1 MIQNE
6 REYRI
11 TSAWLK
17 RFERDVETLE
27 HNPVKPGAPGPIAI
41 PPVRCMPGIKTGAAV
56 GARSNPSPPGAAVGS
71 RGVHPKLHK
80 AKIDASRSQAEDL
93 RTQLAAFDALRSHQI
108 SSVTVTG
115 LEGLANALI
124 QARIAAG
131 LTQEELAERLGLKR
145 QQVQRYEAT
154 RYATANLERLNAV
167 ANALEVSVKS
177 KVAFVCTVK

>member
-17 RFERDVETLE
+17 RFERSAEALE
-27 HNPVKPGAPGPIAI
+27 HNPTKPGQHPL
-41 PPVRCMPGIKTGAAV
+41 
-56 GARSNPSPPGAAVGS
+56 AR
-71 RGVHPKLHK
+71 K
-80 AKIDASRSQAEDL
+80 AQIDAAHSQAEDL
-93 RTQLAAFDALRSHQI
+93 RAQLAAFDALRSHQV
-108 SSVTVTG
+108 SGVTING
-115 LEGLANALI
+115 LGGLADALI

-131 LTQEELAERLGLKR
+131 LTQEDLAERLGLKK

-167 ANALEVSVKS
+167 ADALEMRVKTE
-177 KVAFVCTVK
+177 VAFAR

>member
-27 HNPVKPGAPGPIAI
+27 HNPVKPGD
-41 PPVRCMPGIKTGAAV
+41 
-56 GARSNPSPPGAAVGS
+56 PSPSGAAVGS

-93 RTQLAAFDALRSHQI
+93 RAQLAAFDALRSHQI

-115 LEGLANALI
+115 LEGLADALI

-131 LTQEELAERLGLKR
+131 LTQEELAGRLGLKK

-167 ANALEVSVKS
+167 ADALEVSVKTE
-177 KVAFVCTVK
+177 VAFAR

>member
-27 HNPVKPGAPGPIAI
+27 HNPAKPGDPSDPGP
-41 PPVRCMPGIKTGAAV
+41 KGAAV
-56 GARSNPSPPGAAVGS
+56 GSRSPSGAAVGS
-71 RGVHPKLHK
+71 RGVHPKLLK

-93 RTQLAAFDALRSHQI
+93 RAQLAAFDALRSHQI

-115 LEGLANALI
+115 LEGLADALI

-131 LTQEELAERLGLKR
+131 LTQEELAERLGLKK

-167 ANALEVSVKS
+167 ADALEVSVKTE
-177 KVAFVCTVK
+177 VALAR

>member
-17 RFERDVETLE
+17 RFERSAETLE
-27 HNPVKPGAPGPIAI
+27 HNPAKPGQHAL
-41 PPVRCMPGIKTGAAV
+41 
-56 GARSNPSPPGAAVGS
+56 AR
-71 RGVHPKLHK
+71 K
-80 AKIDASRSQAEDL
+80 ANIDAANSQAEDL
-93 RTQLAAFDALRSHQI
+93 RAQLAAFDALRSHQVLG
-108 SSVTVTG
+108 VTING
-115 LEGLANALI
+115 LGGLADALI

-131 LTQEELAERLGLKR
+131 LTQEDLAERLGLKK

-167 ANALEVSVKS
+167 ADALEVQVKTE
-177 KVAFVCTVK
+177 VAFAR

>member
-17 RFERDVETLE
+17 RFERGVETLE
-27 HNPVKPGAPGPIAI
+27 HNPAKPSA
-41 PPVRCMPGIKTGAAV
+41 
-56 GARSNPSPPGAAVGS
+56 
-71 RGVHPKLHK
+71 HPKLHK

-93 RTQLAAFDALRSHQI
+93 RAQLAAFDALRSHQI

-131 LTQEELAERLGLKR
+131 LTQEELADRLGLKK

-167 ANALEVSVKS
+167 ADALEVSVKTD
-177 KVAFVCTVK
+177 VIFARRR